1 MSFGKLYKYKITD
14 LTINYY
20 SQSGSMG
27 ECYLSIA
34 PSREQI
40 ISEYYKKCSQKDK
53 DTVDNNYDLFT
64 PQITC
69 GNFQHIFIIKI
80 WYCSLNSAGSV
91 RESSNSS
98 LLSFIVSFGTL
109 ARSILL

>member
-53 DTVDNNYDLFT
+53 DTVDNNYDLFKT
-64 PQITC
+64 QITC
-69 GNFQHIFIIKI
+69 GKLPNTIFILFKDMAI
-80 WYCSLNSAGSV
+80 A
-91 RESSNSS
+91 
-98 LLSFIVSFGTL
+98 SFEPQ
-109 ARSILL
+109 RDQ